1 MSWSIH
7 TLIGSPENICKQ
19 LDKQYEVLSGLS
31 QEEFGNAITH
41 IKQLILMNFNPNFPV
56 TLQVS
61 GHGHGQKNSEG
72 SWIVSNCTVKI
83 EQLPGTLV

>member
-7 TLIGSPENICKQ
+7 TLIGTPENICKK
-19 LDKQYEVLSGLS
+19 LDEQHANLSGLS

-41 IKQLILMNFNPNFPV
+41 MKGLILMNFNPNFPV

-72 SWIVSNCTVKI
+72 NWTISTCTAKV